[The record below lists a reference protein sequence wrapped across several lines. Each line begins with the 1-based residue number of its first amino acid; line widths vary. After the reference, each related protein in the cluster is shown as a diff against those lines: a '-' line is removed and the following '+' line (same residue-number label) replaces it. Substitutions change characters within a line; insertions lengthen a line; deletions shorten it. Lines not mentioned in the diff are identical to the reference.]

1 MDTFDIVVGA
11 VTSVCGVFALAAGV
25 FRRDGT
31 SVPLRLLALS
41 FGLAFIT
48 YGVVRFSAGVGAS
61 WATMRLRSSLYIWFA
76 IPCLAAWL
84 FAWFSERH
92 KRR

>member
-1 MDTFDIVVGA
+1 MDTFDMVVGA
-11 VTSVCGVFALAAGV
+11 IASVFGTFALAAGV

-31 SVPLRLLALS
+31 SLPLRLLALS
-41 FGLAFIT
+41 FGLAFVT

-61 WATMRLRSSLYIWFA
+61 WASTRLRSSLYLWFA

-84 FAWFSERH
+84 FAWYSERH
-92 KRR
+92 KR